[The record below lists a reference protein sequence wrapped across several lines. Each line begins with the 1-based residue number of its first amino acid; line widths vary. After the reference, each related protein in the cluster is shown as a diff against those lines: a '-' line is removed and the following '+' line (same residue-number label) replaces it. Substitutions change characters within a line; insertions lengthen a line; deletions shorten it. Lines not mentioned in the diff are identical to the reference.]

1 MSKHATTYWKARRPL
16 SKSIGVIMDRMRD
29 KHAAGQKLAKSLG
42 AKGVYW
48 TSGFTTQYCS
58 GFIFDSPPDL
68 SRFSEMKSAHQ
79 GWKPKRIG
87 EGKEL
92 WKQMDA
98 LADDGVGEIAKLI
111 GMNCFTGMGCSTPG
125 VCMVD
130 GTAYLAVPANVK
142 PKNCTRIT
150 DIAYEK
156 ATAKP
161 DKRKPQ

>member
-1 MSKHATTYWKARRPL
+1 MSKPTTYWKARKPL
-16 SKSIGVIMDRMRD
+16 SKSIGAIMDRMGD
-29 KHAAGQKLAKSLG
+29 KHSAGQKLAKELG

-58 GFIFDSPPDL
+58 GFIFDEAPDTT
-68 SRFSEMKSAHQ
+68 RFSPMKRAHK

-87 EGKEL
+87 DGKEL
-92 WKQMDA
+92 WKLMDA
-98 LADDGVGEIAKLI
+98 LADDGVGEIAELI

-130 GTAYLAVPANVK
+130 GTAYLAVPDNVK
-142 PKNCTRIT
+142 PRNCTRIT

-156 ATAKP
+156 ATNRKKRAK
-161 DKRKPQ
+161 R